1 MPEKQNPGR
10 APGEYQMKALAAFSL
25 AAALAVPAAFAQ
37 NNDPQLQ
44 QEVQKALHGSQF
56 KDVQATVQNG
66 SVTLTGNVDVVAAKL
81 NADQKAHHVKGV
93 GGVNNEIQVNGP
105 EIPDQQLQA
114 KVNKAITYNL
124 WGNVPV
130 QFQTVSAQ
138 VQNGVV
144 TLGGHAAGPVAAADA
159 VAVVANTKGVRDVV
173 DDIQI
178 DPVSD
183 FDNEIRMKEFRAIY
197 GYPLLS
203 QFAMD
208 PEKPIRIQVSGGH
221 VTLYGQ
227 VDNQA
232 EKNAAGIQANT
243 VSGVFSVTNDLQ
255 VANAAAERSS
265 K

>member
-1 MPEKQNPGR
+1 
-10 APGEYQMKALAAFSL
+10 MKALAAFSL

-56 KDVQATVQNG
+56 KGVQANVQNG
-66 SVTLTGNVDVVAAKL
+66 TVTLTGNVDVVAEKFS
-81 NADQKAHHVKGV
+81 ADQKAHHVKGV
-93 GGVNNEIQVNGP
+93 AGVNNEIQVNAGDLS
-105 EIPDQQLQA
+105 DQQLQA

-144 TLGGHAAGPVAAADA
+144 TISGHAAGPVAAADA

-173 DDIQI
+173 DDIQV
-178 DPVSD
+178 DPISD
-183 FDNEIRMKEFRAIY
+183 FDNDIRLKEFRAIY

-203 QFAMD
+203 QYAMD
-208 PEKPIRIQVSGGH
+208 PEKPIRIQVANGH

-227 VDNQA
+227 VDNQSQ
-232 EKNAAGIQANT
+232 KNAAGIQANT
-243 VSGVFSVTNDLQ
+243 VPGVFSVTNDLQ
-255 VANAAAERSS
+255 VANAPAERSS

>member
-1 MPEKQNPGR
+1 
-10 APGEYQMKALAAFSL
+10 MKAFAAFSL

-37 NNDPQLQ
+37 NNDAQVQ
-44 QEVQKALHGSQF
+44 QAVQKALHGSQF
-56 KDVQATVQNG
+56 KNVQETVHNG
-66 SVTLTGNVDVVAAKL
+66 TVTLTGNVDVVASKFS
-81 NADQKAHHVKGV
+81 ADQKTHRVKGV
-93 GGVNNEIQVNGP
+93 TAVDNQIQVNAG
-105 EIPDQQLQA
+105 EISDQQLQV

-159 VAVVANTKGVRDVV
+159 VAVVANTKGVRDVI
-173 DDIQI
+173 DDIQV

-183 FDNEIRMKEFRAIY
+183 FDNEIRMREFRAIY

-203 QFAMD
+203 QYAMD
-208 PEKPIRIQVSGGH
+208 PEKPIRIQVSNGH
-221 VTLYGQ
+221 VTLYGT
-227 VDNQA
+227 VANQS
-232 EKNAAGIQANT
+232 EKNAAGLRANS

-255 VANAAAERSS
+255 VANASSERSS